1 MRAKEYL
8 QQLQRLDTVIN
19 QKLAELTDLRLKA
32 EGIGSI
38 DYAKDKVQTSP
49 GGNAPFV
56 NMVGQIADLEAEISA
71 EVDQYAN
78 ERHKIIGQIQRLDNP
93 VYVQILFKR
102 YVEYKRFEVIAA
114 EMNYTH
120 SYTRQLHKKSLQK
133 FERTYK
139 NAQNHTQ

>member
-49 GGNAPFV
+49 AGNAPFV

-114 EMNYTH
+114 EMNYTY
-120 SYTRQLHKKSLQK
+120 SYTRRLHRFSLQN
-133 FERTYK
+133 FERRYK
-139 NAQNHTQ
+139 ITQNDTQ